1 MCYYIYNEAIGRY
14 SIKMRRFFAAVLAA
28 AMLLSFAGCAVK
40 DTQSDST
47 APAEEQTTEEK
58 STEPPTNED
67 GSLVKP
73 KNAVSVSDDVKIKTY
88 SGSSIIEIGNREM
101 EPYGN
106 SYKNMKSYADALNRL
121 KAEMPNT
128 KAYCLMAPTAIEF
141 YAPSKYNTGVSK
153 SQYEGMCY
161 IYEQL
166 KDITP
171 VNVYAEIAAHTD
183 EYLYFRSDHHWTT
196 RGAYYAYRAFA
207 NVADFKPVD
216 KDTLQS
222 GKLSPFLGLFYK
234 YTKSPVLA
242 NDPDYVEYFLP
253 PVNTTATAS
262 DTDAAMS
269 DGYGIQVINTE
280 TTSSNKYLAFI
291 GGDHGVIKITTD
303 AQSDRS
309 IVVIKESYA
318 NAFVPWLCA
327 NYKTVYVLDPRMLT
341 VKLADFVKTNSI
353 DEVLFLNYMF
363 IPSNPKF
370 MNALENMA

>member
-1 MCYYIYNEAIGRY
+1 
-14 SIKMRRFFAAVLAA
+14 MRRFFAAVLAA

-171 VNVYAEIAAHTD
+171 VTTGRPAAHT
-183 EYLYFRSDHHWTT
+183 T
-196 RGAYYAYRAFA
+196 
-207 NVADFKPVD
+207 P
-216 KDTLQS
+216 
-222 GKLSPFLGLFYK
+222 
-234 YTKSPVLA
+234 
-242 NDPDYVEYFLP
+242 
-253 PVNTTATAS
+253 
-262 DTDAAMS
+262 
-269 DGYGIQVINTE
+269 TE
-280 TTSSNKYLAFI
+280 PLRMLRTSSPLTRTPCRAASSRRSSDSF
-291 GGDHGVIKITTD
+291 ITT
-303 AQSDRS
+303 QR
-309 IVVIKESYA
+309 
-318 NAFVPWLCA
+318 VPCSQMTRTMW
-327 NYKTVYVLDPRMLT
+327 NISFRPSTQRPQPP
-341 VKLADFVKTNSI
+341 
-353 DEVLFLNYMF
+353 
-363 IPSNPKF
+363 IPTPP
-370 MNALENMA
+370 

>member
-1 MCYYIYNEAIGRY
+1 MKLKRI
-14 SIKMRRFFAAVLAA
+14 FAAVLAA
-28 AMLLSFAGCAVK
+28 AMLLSFAGCANK
-40 DTQSDST
+40 DTQGDSSE
-47 APAEEQTTEEK
+47 PAGEQTTEERT
-58 STEPPTNED
+58 TEPQTNED

-88 SGSSIIEIGNREM
+88 SGTSLIEIGNRVM

-106 SYKNMKSYADALNRL
+106 AYKNMKAYADALNRL

-166 KDITP
+166 KNITP
-171 VNVYAEIAAHTD
+171 VNAYAEMAAHTD

-196 RGAYYAYRAFA
+196 LGAYYAYRTFA
-207 NVADFKPVD
+207 KVAGFTPVD
-216 KDTLQS
+216 KNTLQT

-234 YTKSPVLA
+234 DTKSTALS
-242 NDPDYVEYFLP
+242 NDPDYVEYFIP
-253 PVNTTATAS
+253 PVNTTAIAS

-269 DGYGIQVINTE
+269 NSYSIKVINTE
-280 TTSSNKYLAFI
+280 TTSSNKYLAFV
-291 GGDHGVIKITTD
+291 GGDHGVVKITTD
-303 AQSDRS
+303 AQSDKS

-327 NYKTVYVLDPRMLT
+327 NYKTIYVLDPRQLT

>member
-1 MCYYIYNEAIGRY
+1 MKLKRI
-14 SIKMRRFFAAVLAA
+14 FAAVLAA
-28 AMLLSFAGCAVK
+28 AMLLSFAGCANK
-40 DTQSDST
+40 DTQGDSSE
-47 APAEEQTTEEK
+47 PAGEHTTEERT
-58 STEPPTNED
+58 TEPQTNED

-88 SGSSIIEIGNREM
+88 SGTSLIEIGNRVM

-106 SYKNMKSYADALNRL
+106 AYKNMKAYADALNRL

-141 YAPSKYNTGVSK
+141 YAPSKYNAGVSK

-171 VNVYAEIAAHTD
+171 VNAYAEMAAHTD

-196 RGAYYAYRAFA
+196 LGAYYAYRTFA
-207 NVADFKPVD
+207 KVAGFTPVD
-216 KDTLQS
+216 KNTLQT

-234 YTKSPVLA
+234 DTKSTALS
-242 NDPDYVEYFLP
+242 NDPDYVEYFIP
-253 PVNTTATAS
+253 PVNTTAIAS

-269 DGYGIQVINTE
+269 NSYSIKVINTE
-280 TTSSNKYLAFI
+280 TTSSNKYLAFV
-291 GGDHGVIKITTD
+291 GGDHGVVKITTD
-303 AQSDRS
+303 AQSDKS

-327 NYKTVYVLDPRMLT
+327 NYKTIYVLDPRQLT